1 MRFII
6 LALLIG
12 FSPFATAQMPAG
24 MQEAVE
30 CMESLDQAE
39 LEALG
44 KRGESLSNEIKALCK
59 KGDESGARDLA
70 MDYMHDMEDN
80 ETIEQLKKC
89 SEMMQKV
96 MPGMQVP
103 EIPTAENYEEASGS
117 ICDDIE

>member
-1 MRFII
+1 MRITI

-12 FSPFATAQMPAG
+12 FSPCVIAQMPAG

-30 CMESLDQAE
+30 CMESLDQEE
-39 LEALG
+39 LEAMG
-44 KRGESLSNEIKALCK
+44 KRGEELSNEIKALCK

-70 MDYMHDMEDN
+70 MNYMHDMEDN

-103 EIPTAENYEEASGS
+103 EMPTTEMYEEASAN
-117 ICDDIE
+117 ICDDID